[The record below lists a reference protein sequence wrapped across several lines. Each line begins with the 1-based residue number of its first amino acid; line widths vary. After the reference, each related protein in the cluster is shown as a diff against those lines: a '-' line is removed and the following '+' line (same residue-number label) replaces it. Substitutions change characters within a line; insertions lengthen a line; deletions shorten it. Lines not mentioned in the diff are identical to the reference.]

1 MLEQIEEGEY
11 DMCQAIEDMK
21 SDARIEGKIE
31 GKILAYSD
39 MGMNAADIATKIG
52 QTVDFVKD
60 TLKANGLIKA

>member
-1 MLEQIEEGEY
+1 
-11 DMCQAIEDMK
+11 MCKEWEDM
-21 SDARIEGKIE
+21 RIDSRKEGIAEGKIE